1 MFGTLRAVIDRVG
14 GLARRSGGR
23 VERLGRRTASD
34 AVGLAQRVRHW
45 NAPPKDLDDVT
56 LARKVETEL
65 FRPADAPKGSVN
77 IDVVDGVVTL
87 RGEVKSQTQVQ
98 ALERSARA
106 IPEVRGVENLL
117 KLPKT
122 PARTRADAPGR
133 SKRTGGRKAGGTA
146 KGQSST
152 ATSGR
157 FNRERTPADAEAGPK
172 QRAATRQ
179 GRGAAPLGSE
189 ESSPPRG

>member
-1 MFGTLRAVIDRVG
+1 MLGPARPLIDRLG

-23 VERLGRRTASD
+23 VERLGRRVVRD
-34 AVGLAQRVRHW
+34 ATGMAQRVRHSKP
-45 NAPPKDLDDVT
+45 PPKDLDDVT

-77 IDVVDGVVTL
+77 IDVVDGIVTL
-87 RGEVKSQTQVQ
+87 RGEVKSPAQAE
-98 ALERSARA
+98 ALERAARA

-122 PARTRADAPGR
+122 PSRTRADAPGR
-133 SKRTGGRKAGGTA
+133 SRRTGGRKPTAAARGESTTA
-146 KGQSST
+146 K
-152 ATSGR
+152 SGR
-157 FNRERTPADAEAGPK
+157 FNRERTPADAEPGP
-172 QRAATRQ
+172 QERAATRQ

-189 ESSPPRG
+189 EPPGPGR

>member
-133 SKRTGGRKAGGTA
+133 SKR
-146 KGQSST
+146 
-152 ATSGR
+152 
-157 FNRERTPADAEAGPK
+157 
-172 QRAATRQ
+172 AATRQ